1 MNKSNK
7 LVIINRTIPGGGKTS
22 LTKQIE
28 ELAKSLRYSISVH
41 STDEYFVQT
50 DEENIRRY
58 VFDKKKLNEY
68 HQNNQEA
75 FKQALESHIDIVVC
89 DNTNFESWQSKP
101 YTDMARKFG
110 YKILLIDFKPR
121 ELESHLEAQR
131 VTEERPDAHQV
142 DKDVLERMYKEHRIS
157 SPCLDKTKI
166 LRRDTL
172 ETPMDYGWDIEQC
185 VKHPRGIAKHYDYDF
200 YLERIPVKP
209 QDYEKQNRELSL
221 KALEFLKYNFDFD
234 VIFHSLGEQLM
245 PIFLGMRQFS
255 AQKHVFI
262 TSSSKNA
269 ETLKRFFKER
279 KKTNKNFQINTDCL
293 HFVEVNV
300 FEPKNIYED
309 ILEYTKNNGLKDK
322 RLCFNL
328 TGGTK
333 MMFLAGLKAS
343 EYFQAPYFYIEER
356 AQQLLFFKNPS
367 DIEPFVIPAIPIK
380 DVETFF
386 SLHVP
391 NLMIK
396 QNGII
401 DEKSLEK
408 MQERR
413 NLSNLLYKHRAR
425 VIPLYQKINDNH
437 SKNKTISICENNL
450 EMSYKNH
457 QVCVNIDGKAIKLRY
472 SGDEGDFRK
481 YIMGGWFE
489 EYIYFELLE
498 LLDKQVIYD
507 LRLNMILNIENTNAT
522 QEDKRS
528 IYAELDI
535 VFSDGKNLYVVE
547 CKSGEL
553 IKNKGVLTALST
565 NTQIFGGANA
575 KCILISSDDN
585 LGQGLQEKVKILN
598 IKFIFEDFKKNIEN
612 YINNSRR

>member
-1 MNKSNK
+1 MDKSNK
-7 LVIINRTIPGGGKTS
+7 LVIINRAIPGGGKTS
-22 LTKQIE
+22 LIKQIE
-28 ELAKSLRYSISVH
+28 ELAKNLRHSISVH
-41 STDEYFVQT
+41 STDEYFIQI
-50 DEENIRRY
+50 DEEGIRRY

-68 HQNNQEA
+68 HQNNQKA
-75 FKQALESHIDIVVC
+75 FKQALENCIDIVVC

-101 YTDMARKFG
+101 YTDMARAFG

-121 ELESHLEAQR
+121 ELELHLEAQR
-131 VTEERPDAHQV
+131 VTKERPDAHQV
-142 DKDVLERMYKEHRIS
+142 DKDVLERMHKEHRIS

-172 ETPMDYGWDIEQC
+172 ENPMDYGWDIAQC
-185 VKHPRGIAKHYDYDF
+185 VKKPRGIAKHYDYDF
-200 YLERIPVKP
+200 YLERVPVE
-209 QDYEKQNRELSL
+209 QEDYERQNRELSL
-221 KALEFLKYNFDFD
+221 KALEFLKCNFDFD
-234 VIFHSLGEQLM
+234 VIFYSFGEQLM

-262 TSSSKNA
+262 TSSSKNNKA
-269 ETLKRFFKER
+269 LKRFFEER
-279 KKTNKNFQINTDCL
+279 KKTNENFQINTDRL
-293 HFVEVNV
+293 HSIEVDV
-300 FEPKNIYED
+300 FEPKNIYEN
-309 ILEYTKNNGLKDK
+309 ILEYTKKHGLKDK

-343 EYFQAPYFYIEER
+343 EYFQAPYFYIEQR

-367 DIEPFVIPAIPIK
+367 DIEPFIIPAIPIK

-391 NLMIK
+391 NRRIK

-408 MQERR
+408 IQERK
-413 NLSNLLYKHRAR
+413 NLSSLLYEYRAR
-425 VIPLYQKINDNH
+425 IIPLYQRINKNH
-437 SKNKTISICENNL
+437 AKDKTINICENNL
-450 EMSYKNH
+450 KLFYKDH
-457 QVCVNIDGKAIKLRY
+457 QVCVNIDGKEIKLKY
-472 SGDEGDFRK
+472 SEDEDDFRK
-481 YIMGGWFE
+481 YIIGGWFE
-489 EYIYFELLE
+489 EYIYFELLD
-498 LLDKQVIYD
+498 LLDKQAIYD
-507 LRLNMILNIENTNAT
+507 LRLNMILGVGNTNAI
-522 QEDKRS
+522 QGDKHP

-535 VFSDGKNLYVVE
+535 AFSDGKNLYIVE
-547 CKSGEL
+547 CKSGKLKE
-553 IKNKGVLTALST
+553 KGVLTALST

-598 IKFIFEDFKKNIEN
+598 IKFIFKDFKKNIEN
-612 YINNSRR
+612 YISASRR

>member
-7 LVIINRTIPGGGKTS
+7 LVIINRAIPGGGKTS

-28 ELAKSLRYSISVH
+28 ELAKNLRHSISVH
-41 STDEYFVQT
+41 STDEYFIQI
-50 DEENIRRY
+50 DEEGIRRY

-68 HQNNQEA
+68 HQNNQKA
-75 FKQALESHIDIVVC
+75 FKQALENCIDIVVC

-101 YTDMARKFG
+101 YTDMARAFG

-121 ELESHLEAQR
+121 ELELHLEAQR
-131 VTEERPDAHQV
+131 VTKERPDAHQV
-142 DKDVLERMYKEHRIS
+142 DKDVLERMHKEHRIS

-172 ETPMDYGWDIEQC
+172 ENPMDYGWDIAQC
-185 VKHPRGIAKHYDYDF
+185 VKKPRGIAKHYDYDF
-200 YLERIPVKP
+200 YLERVPVES
-209 QDYEKQNRELSL
+209 QDDYERQNRELSL

-234 VIFHSLGEQLM
+234 VIFYSFGEQLM

-255 AQKHVFI
+255 TQKHVFI
-262 TSSSKNA
+262 TSSSKNTEA
-269 ETLKRFFKER
+269 LKRFFEER
-279 KKTNKNFQINTDCL
+279 KKTNENFQINTDRL
-293 HFVEVNV
+293 HSIEVNV
-300 FEPKNIYED
+300 FEPKNIYEN
-309 ILEYTKNNGLKDK
+309 ILEYTKKHGLKDK

-333 MMFLAGLKAS
+333 MMFLAGLKVS

-391 NLMIK
+391 NRMIK

-408 MQERR
+408 IQERK
-413 NLSNLLYKHRAR
+413 NLSSLLYEHRAR
-425 VIPLYQKINDNH
+425 IIPLYKRINENH
-437 SKNKTISICENNL
+437 AKDKTINICENNL
-450 EMSYKNH
+450 KLFYKDH
-457 QVCVNIDGKAIKLRY
+457 QVCVNIDGKEIKIRY
-472 SGDEGDFRK
+472 SEDEDDFRK
-481 YIMGGWFE
+481 YIIGGWFE
-489 EYIYFELLE
+489 EYIYFELLD
-498 LLDKQVIYD
+498 LLDKQAIYD
-507 LRLNMILNIENTNAT
+507 LRLNMTLGVGNTNAT
-522 QEDKRS
+522 QGDKHP

-535 VFSDGKNLYVVE
+535 AFSDGKNLYIVE
-547 CKSGEL
+547 CKSGKLKE
-553 IKNKGVLTALST
+553 KGVLTALST

-598 IKFIFEDFKKNIEN
+598 IKFIFKDFKKNIEN
-612 YINNSRR
+612 YISASRR

>member
-1 MNKSNK
+1 MDKSNK
-7 LVIINRTIPGGGKTS
+7 LVVINRAIPGGGKIS

-28 ELAKSLRYSISVH
+28 ESAKSLGYSISVH
-41 STDEYFVQT
+41 STDEYFIQIN
-50 DEENIRRY
+50 EERFRRY

-75 FKQALESHIDIVVC
+75 FKQALESRIDIVVC

-101 YTDMARKFG
+101 YTDMARGFG

-121 ELESHLEAQR
+121 ELELHLEAQKI
-131 VTEERPDAHQV
+131 TQERPDAHQV
-142 DKDVLERMYKEHRIS
+142 DKDVSERMHKEHRIS

-172 ETPMDYGWDIEQC
+172 ETPMDYGWDNVQC
-185 VKHPRGIAKHYDYDF
+185 VKKPRGIAKHYDYDF
-200 YLERIPVKP
+200 YLEMVPVKP

-234 VIFHSLGEQLM
+234 VIFHSFGEQLM

-255 AQKHVFI
+255 TQKHVFI

-269 ETLKRFFKER
+269 ETLKRFFEER
-279 KKTNKNFQINTDCL
+279 KKTNEYFQINTDHL
-293 HFVEVNV
+293 HSIEVNV
-300 FEPKNIYED
+300 FEPKNIYEK
-309 ILEYTKNNGLKDK
+309 ILEHTNKHDLKDK

-343 EYFQAPYFYIEER
+343 EYFQVPYFYIEEK
-356 AQQLLFFKNPS
+356 AQRLLFFKNPS
-367 DIEPFVIPAIPIK
+367 GIEPFVIPAIPIK

-386 SLHVP
+386 SLHAP
-391 NLMIK
+391 NRMIK
-396 QNGII
+396 QKGII

-408 MQERR
+408 IQERK
-413 NLSNLLYKHRAR
+413 NLSNLLYEHCAR
-425 VIPLYQKINDNH
+425 IIPFYQKINENYAKD
-437 SKNKTISICENNL
+437 KTINICENNL
-450 EMSYKNH
+450 KMFYKDH
-457 QVCVNIDGKAIKLRY
+457 QVCVNIDGKEIKLRY
-472 SGDEGDFRK
+472 SEDEDDFRK
-481 YIMGGWFE
+481 YIIGGWFE
-489 EYIYFELLE
+489 EYIYCELLE

-507 LRLNMILNIENTNAT
+507 LRLNMILGVENTNAI
-522 QEDKRS
+522 QGDKRP

-535 VFSDGKNLYVVE
+535 AFSDGKNLYVAE
-547 CKSGEL
+547 CKSGGL
-553 IKNKGVLTALST
+553 KNKGVLTALST
-565 NTQIFGGANA
+565 NAQIFGGANA
-575 KCILISSDDN
+575 KCILISIDGN
-585 LGQGLQEKVKILN
+585 LGQGIQEKVKILN
-598 IKFIFEDFKKNIEN
+598 IKFIFKDFKKNIEN

>member
-7 LVIINRTIPGGGKTS
+7 LVIINRAIPGGGKTS

-28 ELAKSLRYSISVH
+28 ELAKNLRHSISVH
-41 STDEYFVQT
+41 STDEYFIQI
-50 DEENIRRY
+50 DEEGIRRY

-68 HQNNQEA
+68 HQNNQKA
-75 FKQALESHIDIVVC
+75 FKQALENCIDIVVC
-89 DNTNFESWQSKP
+89 DNTNFESWQSKS
-101 YTDMARKFG
+101 YTDMARAFG

-121 ELESHLEAQR
+121 ELELHLEAQR
-131 VTEERPDAHQV
+131 VTKERPDAHQV
-142 DKDVLERMYKEHRIS
+142 DKDVLERMHKEHRIS

-166 LRRDTL
+166 LRKDTL
-172 ETPMDYGWDIEQC
+172 ENPMDYGWDIAQC
-185 VKHPRGIAKHYDYDF
+185 VKKPRGIAKHYDYDF
-200 YLERIPVKP
+200 YLERVPVE
-209 QDYEKQNRELSL
+209 QEDYERQNRELSL

-234 VIFHSLGEQLM
+234 VIFYSFGEQLM

-262 TSSSKNA
+262 TSSFKNTKA
-269 ETLKRFFKER
+269 LKRFFEER
-279 KKTNKNFQINTDCL
+279 KKTNENFQINTDRL
-293 HFVEVNV
+293 HSIEVNV
-300 FEPKNIYED
+300 FEPKNIYEN
-309 ILEYTKNNGLKDK
+309 ILEYTKKHGLKDK

-391 NLMIK
+391 NRRIK

-408 MQERR
+408 IQERK
-413 NLSNLLYKHRAR
+413 NLSSLLYEHRAR
-425 VIPLYQKINDNH
+425 IIPLYKRINENH
-437 SKNKTISICENNL
+437 AKDKTINICENNL
-450 EMSYKNH
+450 KLFYKDH
-457 QVCVNIDGKAIKLRY
+457 QVCVNIDGKEIKLRY
-472 SGDEGDFRK
+472 SEDEDDFRK
-481 YIMGGWFE
+481 YIIGGWFE
-489 EYIYFELLE
+489 EYIYFELLD

-507 LRLNMILNIENTNAT
+507 LRLNMTLGVGNTNAT
-522 QEDKRS
+522 QGDKHP

-535 VFSDGKNLYVVE
+535 AFSDGKNLYIVE
-547 CKSGEL
+547 CKSGKLKE
-553 IKNKGVLTALST
+553 KGVLTALST

-598 IKFIFEDFKKNIEN
+598 IKFIFKDFKKNIEN
-612 YINNSRR
+612 YISASRR

>member
-7 LVIINRTIPGGGKTS
+7 LVIINRAIPGGGKTS

-28 ELAKSLRYSISVH
+28 ELAKNLRHSISVH
-41 STDEYFVQT
+41 STDEYFIQI
-50 DEENIRRY
+50 DEEGIRRY

-68 HQNNQEA
+68 HQNNQKA
-75 FKQALESHIDIVVC
+75 FKQALENCIDIVVC

-101 YTDMARKFG
+101 YTDMARAFG

-121 ELESHLEAQR
+121 ELELHLEAQR
-131 VTEERPDAHQV
+131 VTKERPDAHQV
-142 DKDVLERMYKEHRIS
+142 DKDVLERMHKEHRIS

-166 LRRDTL
+166 LRKDTL
-172 ETPMDYGWDIEQC
+172 ENPMDYGWDIAQC
-185 VKHPRGIAKHYDYDF
+185 VKKPRGIAKHYDYDF
-200 YLERIPVKP
+200 YLERVPVES
-209 QDYEKQNRELSL
+209 QDDYERQNRELSL

-234 VIFHSLGEQLM
+234 VIFYSFGEQLM

-262 TSSSKNA
+262 TSSSKNTEA
-269 ETLKRFFKER
+269 LKRFFEER
-279 KKTNKNFQINTDCL
+279 KKTNENFQINTDRL
-293 HFVEVNV
+293 HSIEVNV
-300 FEPKNIYED
+300 FEPKNIYEN
-309 ILEYTKNNGLKDK
+309 ILEYTKKHGLKDK

-391 NLMIK
+391 NRRIK

-408 MQERR
+408 IQERK
-413 NLSNLLYKHRAR
+413 NLSSLLYEHRAR
-425 VIPLYQKINDNH
+425 IIPLYQRINENH
-437 SKNKTISICENNL
+437 AKDKTINICENNL
-450 EMSYKNH
+450 KLFYEDH
-457 QVCVNIDGKAIKLRY
+457 QVCVNIDGKEIKLRY
-472 SGDEGDFRK
+472 SEDEDDFRK
-481 YIMGGWFE
+481 YIIGGWFE

-498 LLDKQVIYD
+498 LLDKQAIYD
-507 LRLNMILNIENTNAT
+507 LRLNMTLGVGNTNAT
-522 QEDKRS
+522 QGDKHP

-535 VFSDGKNLYVVE
+535 AFSDGKNLYIVE
-547 CKSGEL
+547 CKSGKLKE
-553 IKNKGVLTALST
+553 KGFLTALST

-598 IKFIFEDFKKNIEN
+598 IKFIFKDFKKNIEN
-612 YINNSRR
+612 YINASRR